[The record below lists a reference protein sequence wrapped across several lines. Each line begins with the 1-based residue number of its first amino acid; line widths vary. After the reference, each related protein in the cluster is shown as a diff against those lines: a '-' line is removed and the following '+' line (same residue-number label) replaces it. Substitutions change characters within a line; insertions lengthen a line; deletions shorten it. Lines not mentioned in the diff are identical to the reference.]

1 MHCPFCGHIET
12 KVTDSRL
19 TADGRQ
25 IRRRRECLGCAE
37 RFTTFESA
45 ELLMPRVIKRDGS
58 REPFDEQ
65 KLARGMI
72 RSLEKRPVSSEAI
85 EQAVSRVCHKLRVL
99 GEREVP
105 ARTVGELVM
114 EELRHLDEVAYVRY
128 ASVYRSFQDVE
139 AFRDEIERKRAH
151 RRRREPKREQD
162 QLPLLPGGEAA
173 DSEPKA

>member
-45 ELLMPRVIKRDGS
+45 ELLMPRLIKRDGS

-72 RSLEKRPVSSEAI
+72 RALEKRPVSSEAI

-139 AFRDEIERKRAH
+139 AFRDEIERMRGH
-151 RRRREPKREQD
+151 RRRREPQREQD
-162 QLPLLPGGEAA
+162 QLPLLPGGAGA